1 MFDWFRVVMVLIG
14 LFMLIVGVSV
24 TDDTSLWVSAAFA
37 FPGMALM
44 FIFGVMLE
52 TERDY

>member
-1 MFDWFRVVMVLIG
+1 MFGWFRAVMVFIG
-14 LFMLIVGVSV
+14 LLMLILGVSV
-24 TDDTSLWVSAAFA
+24 TDDTSLWVSAALA
-37 FPGMALM
+37 FPGLALM

>member
-1 MFDWFRVVMVLIG
+1 MFDWFRAVMVFIG
-14 LFMLIVGVSV
+14 LSLVVVAGSV
-24 TDDTSLWVSAAFA
+24 TDDTSLFLV
-37 FPGMALM
+37 MALAIPGFAIM